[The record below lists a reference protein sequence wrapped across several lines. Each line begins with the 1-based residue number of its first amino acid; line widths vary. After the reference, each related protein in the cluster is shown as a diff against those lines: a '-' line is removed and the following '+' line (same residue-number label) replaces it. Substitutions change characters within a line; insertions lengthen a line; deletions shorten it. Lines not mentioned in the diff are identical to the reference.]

1 MARDSRFVGIA
12 FPREKFVAETALL
25 LYTAAPLAAT
35 DCALCSEIEDVALTI
50 QPLARS
56 DEVRAA
62 ICLDASEALDNACAH
77 ILLGAAGYRDDAM
90 NELLSE
96 SLKVDTAP
104 ERLPHRLLEQAWL
117 RGLFGRSPDDQR
129 SVPIGIEGTMLTR
142 PVDALRASRMDFYGF
157 THAVMYASDF
167 GASPPSLADVP
178 SAEASAIAALAF
190 SLDTLDYDLA
200 VETLLTW
207 PMLRLPW
214 TPAAA
219 LVFDWLARTEELRG
233 FLTGISFDPD
243 VHAALSED
251 QRDSY
256 VVATCYHAVYVMAFL
271 CASALRWD
279 APPPKFIGG
288 HGGLRTDSGRL
299 DGVPWAHPDTSAA
312 ARLAELPTSEEFDGL
327 APLLLTSALREA
339 ASKGDARALRSCL
352 QFALDQNLTDV
363 LAVGQ
368 ATTLLRR
375 LSLLDPSVQNSV

>member
-12 FPREKFVAETALL
+12 FPCEKFVAETALL

-35 DCALCSEIEDVALTI
+35 DGSLRNEIEDVALTI
-50 QPLARS
+50 QSLARS
-56 DEVRAA
+56 DSVRAA

-77 ILLGAAGYRDDAM
+77 ILLGAAGYRDDAL

-117 RGLFGRSPDDQR
+117 RGLYGRFAGDQR
-129 SVPIGIEGTMLTR
+129 SVPIRIEGTMLTR

-167 GASPPSLADVP
+167 GASPPLLSDVP
-178 SAEASAIAALAF
+178 SAEASATAALAF
-190 SLDTLDYDLA
+190 SLDTLDHDLA
-200 VETLLTW
+200 AEALLTW

-219 LVFDWLARTEELRG
+219 FVFDWLARTEELHG

-243 VHAALSED
+243 VHTALSED
-251 QRDSY
+251 QRESY
-256 VVATCYHAVYVMAFL
+256 IVATCYHAVYAMAFL

-279 APPPKFIGG
+279 ARPPRFIGG
-288 HGGLRTDSGRL
+288 RGDLRTGSWGH
-299 DGVPWAHPDTSAA
+299 DGVSGAHSETSAA
-312 ARLAELPTSEEFDGL
+312 ARLAELPTSEEFGWL

-339 ASKGDARALRSCL
+339 ASKGDACALRAGL

-375 LSLLDPSVQNSV
+375 LSLLDPTVQNSV